1 MRLKMSAY
9 RKGFDES
16 RYIYLLIKDDE
27 LLKKYNKIWR
37 KGKNNLKKE
46 FDSEPFYN
54 EEHLKAKVKS
64 YNEKIN
70 TNFHDNKI
78 QKEGSQFICLSVI
91 LIDSVFRTGKNFYP
105 QVFLQECKCVV
116 KGKKIPKYIIDNIEI
131 FSDSEEG
138 NSDEDNSDEENSD
151 EENYDEEILEQIQI
165 KKNSDEED
173 SSEEDS
179 SEEISDEK
187 KYITKNYLTIE
198 EIMI

>member
-1 MRLKMSAY
+1 MSAY
-9 RKGFDES
+9 RKGFDET
-16 RYIYLLIKDDE
+16 RYIYLLIKNDE
-27 LLKKYNKIWR
+27 LLKKYNKIWK

-54 EEHLKAKVKS
+54 EEHLKAKVTS

-78 QKEGSQFICLSVI
+78 QKQGSQFICLSVI

-138 NSDEDNSDEENSD
+138 NSDEDNSDEENC
-151 EENYDEEILEQIQI
+151 DEEILE
-165 KKNSDEED
+165 KNSDK
-173 SSEEDS
+173 
-179 SEEISDEK
+179 EK
-187 KYITKNYLTIE
+187 F
-198 EIMI
+198 

>member
-1 MRLKMSAY
+1 M
-9 RKGFDES
+9 
-16 RYIYLLIKDDE
+16 
-27 LLKKYNKIWR
+27 
-37 KGKNNLKKE
+37 
-46 FDSEPFYN
+46 
-54 EEHLKAKVKS
+54 
-64 YNEKIN
+64 
-70 TNFHDNKI
+70 
-78 QKEGSQFICLSVI
+78 I

-116 KGKKIPKYIIDNIEI
+116 KEKKSPKYIIDNIEI

-138 NSDEDNSDEENSD
+138 NSDED
-151 EENYDEEILEQIQI
+151 NYDEEILEQIQI

-179 SEEISDEK
+179 SEENSDEK